1 MKNKFQTLIVVIC
14 LSYYCPGRS
23 ERAVIFSGF
32 LDIEITRAIS
42 FRGGGRYVTRFHV
55 PNIPIYSDIM
65 VLIIVKT
72 TKRFFFLSLFL
83 FHLAFFYDR
92 LYINITL
99 YRGNIARKTWVCNQ
113 RHQLAINNAS
123 MALKYLSLAY
133 T

>member
-1 MKNKFQTLIVVIC
+1 MKNKFRTLIVVIC

-55 PNIPIYSDIM
+55 PNIPIYSDII

-72 TKRFFFLSLFL
+72 TKRFFSFAFLVPFGFL
-83 FHLAFFYDR
+83 LRPPVYKYNP
-92 LYINITL
+92 L
-99 YRGNIARKTWVCNQ
+99 Q
-113 RHQLAINNAS
+113 RQYCKKNVGV
-123 MALKYLSLAY
+123 
-133 T
+133 

>member
-1 MKNKFQTLIVVIC
+1 
-14 LSYYCPGRS
+14 
-23 ERAVIFSGF
+23 
-32 LDIEITRAIS
+32 
-42 FRGGGRYVTRFHV
+42 
-55 PNIPIYSDIM
+55 
-65 VLIIVKT
+65 
-72 TKRFFFLSLFL
+72 
-83 FHLAFFYDR
+83 LAFFYDR